1 MDRIDEING
10 IDVVDRIDGIDGID
24 RIDRI
29 NEVDGNERIE
39 PEIQYIPKIYKYC
52 NQVKFGNIT
61 ISEYSLGNI
70 LFRINIILKKT
81 NVLYQFD
88 QSEFKFDCYLFST
101 GRYCRFE
108 IKIFLDSRDL
118 QNQTYLIDINKIR
131 DPSFIYRSFLIKF
144 NKYFKSIETIEGIE
158 GIVNTIEY
166 NSERLI
172 DSGLESIYKM
182 SIEEISTTRTKV
194 ETLESIDFLVEI
206 LEYNCLHQYAINL
219 GIHFKLCYLL
229 MELEYEYVAN
239 YYELVDTILY
249 MCWLLSMGWA
259 GRIALNKCSFLV
271 NFLHKKIH
279 QDLHPFETYTL
290 ELSHLIMKNLESQ
303 VIRSD

>member
-1 MDRIDEING
+1 MDR
-10 IDVVDRIDGIDGID
+10 ID

-29 NEVDGNERIE
+29 DGIEEIEVIDEIKDIE
-39 PEIQYIPKIYKYC
+39 PIIQCIPKIYKYC

-88 QSEFKFDCYLFST
+88 QSEYKFDCYLFST

-131 DPSFIYRSFLIKF
+131 DPSFIYRSFVIKF
-144 NKYFKSIETIEGIE
+144 NKYFKSIETIEGI
-158 GIVNTIEY
+158 VNTIDY

-182 SIEEISTTRTKV
+182 SIEEISTTRSKV
-194 ETLESIDFLVEI
+194 ETLDSIDFLVEI
-206 LEYNCLHQYAINL
+206 LEYNCLHEYAINL

-229 MELEYEYVAN
+229 MELEYEYESN
-239 YYELVDTILY
+239 SYELIDTILY

-259 GRIALNKCSFLV
+259 GRMALNKCSFLV

-290 ELSHLIMKNLESQ
+290 ELSHLIMKNLKSQ

>member
-1 MDRIDEING
+1 MDR
-10 IDVVDRIDGIDGID
+10 ID

-29 NEVDGNERIE
+29 DGIEEIEVIDEIKDIE
-39 PEIQYIPKIYKYC
+39 PIIQCIPKIYKYC

-61 ISEYSLGNI
+61 ISEYSLENI
-70 LFRINIILKKT
+70 IFRINIILKKT

-88 QSEFKFDCYLFST
+88 QSEYKFDCYLFST

-131 DPSFIYRSFLIKF
+131 DPSFIYRSFVIKF
-144 NKYFKSIETIEGIE
+144 NKYFKSIETIEGI
-158 GIVNTIEY
+158 VNTIDY

-182 SIEEISTTRTKV
+182 SIEEISTTRSKV
-194 ETLESIDFLVEI
+194 ETLDSIDFLVEI
-206 LEYNCLHQYAINL
+206 LEYNCLHEYAINL

-229 MELEYEYVAN
+229 MELEYEYESN
-239 YYELVDTILY
+239 SYELIDTILY

-259 GRIALNKCSFLV
+259 GRMALNKCSFLV

-290 ELSHLIMKNLESQ
+290 ELSHLIMKNLKSQ